1 MADFD
6 AVMWDFGG
14 VFSESPF
21 SALDAM
27 ARERDIEPVVFREA
41 VFGSYDR
48 DGDHPW
54 HRLER
59 GEIDFMAAREGV
71 MNEARARDFEA
82 DPIDLFTRMGEGGG
96 IRSEVVDAA
105 RRIKSRGLRTAIVT
119 NNVKEFRDRWVQ
131 SVPIEAI
138 CHEIVD
144 SSEIGI
150 RKPDPRIFEHALA
163 QLGGIAPE
171 RAIFVDDFPGN
182 IKAADAV
189 GMRGVLMTDDYHEAL
204 LTIEALLA

>member
-1 MADFD
+1 MC
-6 AVMWDFGG
+6 DFGG

-21 SALDAM
+21 SALDAI
-27 ARERDIEPVVFREA
+27 ARERDIDPALFREV
-41 VFGSYDR
+41 VFGSYDQ

-163 QLGGIAPE
+163 QLGAIAPE

-204 LTIEALLA
+204 RVIERLLA

>member
-21 SALDAM
+21 SALDAI
-27 ARERDIEPVVFREA
+27 ARERDIEPELFREA
-41 VFGSYDR
+41 VFGSYDQ
-48 DGDHPW
+48 DGNHPW

-119 NNVKEFRDRWVQ
+119 W
-131 SVPIEAI
+131 EA
-138 CHEIVD
+138 EV
-144 SSEIGI
+144 
-150 RKPDPRIFEHALA
+150 
-163 QLGGIAPE
+163 LG
-171 RAIFVDDFPGN
+171 
-182 IKAADAV
+182 
-189 GMRGVLMTDDYHEAL
+189 
-204 LTIEALLA
+204 

>member
-21 SALDAM
+21 SALDAI
-27 ARERDIEPVVFREA
+27 ALERDIEPALFREA
-41 VFGSYDR
+41 VFGSYDQ

-59 GEIDFMAAREGV
+59 GEIDFMAAREGI
-71 MNEARARDFEA
+71 MNAARARGFEA
-82 DPIDLFTRMGEGGG
+82 DPVELFTRMGEGSG
-96 IRSEVVDAA
+96 IRAEVVDAA
-105 RRIKSRGLRTAIVT
+105 SRIKSRGLRTAIVT

-131 SVPIEAI
+131 SVPIDAI

-150 RKPDPRIFEHALA
+150 RKPDPRIFELALV

-171 RAIFVDDFPGN
+171 RAIFIDDFQGN
-182 IKAADAV
+182 IAAADAV
-189 GMRGVLMTDDYHEAL
+189 GMRGVLMSDDYREAL
-204 LTIEALLA
+204 RTIEALLV

>member
-21 SALDAM
+21 SALDAI
-27 ARERDIEPVVFREA
+27 ARERDIEPALFREA
-41 VFGSYDR
+41 VFGAYDQ

-59 GEIDFMAAREGV
+59 GEIDFMAAREGI
-71 MNEARARDFEA
+71 MDAARARGFEA
-82 DPIDLFTRMGEGGG
+82 DPVELFTRMGQGGG
-96 IRSEVVDAA
+96 IRAEVVDAA
-105 RRIKSRGLRTAIVT
+105 SRIKSRGLRTAIVT

-131 SVPIEAI
+131 SVPIDAI

-150 RKPDPRIFEHALA
+150 RKPDPRIFELALV

-171 RAIFVDDFPGN
+171 RAIFIDDFQGN
-182 IKAADAV
+182 IAAANAV
-189 GMRGVLMTDDYHEAL
+189 GMRGVLMSDDYREAL
-204 LTIEALLA
+204 RTIEALLV